1 MKNKFSRRQ
10 FNVLAGAGTIG
21 LLSGAG
27 PAWAAQNAYKPT
39 LTEDGH
45 YTEPW
50 FLEGFLD
57 LKDDLET
64 AQKAGKRLAIIW
76 EYAGCPYC
84 RETHLVNF
92 AVPEITDY
100 IKENFEVVQMDYHG
114 LRETVGFDGK
124 TLKER
129 GYAKSQRIRFTPTI
143 QFISE
148 TLVGE
153 KLYDGKTKIEVA
165 RMPGYFRPFH
175 FLTMFQYVRD
185 KGYVTGDYRS
195 YLKTKIESYS
205 RKGKKL
211 PSW

>member
-1 MKNKFSRRQ
+1 M
-10 FNVLAGAGTIG
+10 AGAGTLG
-21 LLSGAG
+21 LLSGPAS
-27 PAWAAQNAYKPT
+27 AWAAQTAYKPT
-39 LTEDGH
+39 RTEDGQ

-64 AQKAGKRLAIIW
+64 AQKGGKRLAVLW
-76 EYAGCPYC
+76 ELAGCPYC

-92 AVPEITDY
+92 AVPEITNY
-100 IKENFEVVQMDYHG
+100 IKENFEIVQMDYNG
-114 LRETVGFDGK
+114 LRDTVDFNGD
-124 TLKER
+124 TLKEKNL
-129 GYAKSQRIRFTPTI
+129 AKRHKIRFTPTV
-143 QFISE
+143 QFFAE
-148 TLVGE
+148 TPKGGE
-153 KLYDGKTKIEVA
+153 TKGGINKMEVA

-175 FLTMFQYVRD
+175 FLTMFQYVRE
-185 KGYVTGDYRS
+185 KGYETGNYRS